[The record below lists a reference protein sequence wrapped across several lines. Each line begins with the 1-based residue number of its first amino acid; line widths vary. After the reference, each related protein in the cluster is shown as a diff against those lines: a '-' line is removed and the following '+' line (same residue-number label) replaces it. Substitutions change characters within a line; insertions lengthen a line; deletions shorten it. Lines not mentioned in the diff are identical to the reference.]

1 MDSQATLM
9 LSALAQAAGPGGICR
24 GTVDSLLEGGE
35 VFVSI
40 PGDTP
45 LRVLCDVLRVG
56 ADSTLELAP
65 GMPVLVLLPASEDAL
80 GCVLGTVGPYVA
92 PRGESGVAARNVVVT
107 AEKEL
112 SLTCGQSSLT
122 LKADGKVL
130 LQGVDIVTRAKRNH
144 KIKAGTVAIN

>member
-1 MDSQATLM
+1 MDTQTILA
-9 LSALAQAAGPGGICR
+9 LSALTQTSTPGSVCR
-24 GTVDSLLEGGE
+24 GEIDSILEGGE
-35 VFVSI
+35 VFVQI
-40 PGDTP
+40 PGDPP
-45 LRVLCDVLRVG
+45 LRVLCDVLRMG
-56 ADSTLELAP
+56 ADSTLALAP
-65 GMPVLVLLPASEDAL
+65 GMPVLVLLPATQDAL
-80 GCVLGTVGPYVA
+80 GCVLGAVGPYVP
-92 PRGESGVAARNVVVT
+92 PRAQSHEASRHVVVT